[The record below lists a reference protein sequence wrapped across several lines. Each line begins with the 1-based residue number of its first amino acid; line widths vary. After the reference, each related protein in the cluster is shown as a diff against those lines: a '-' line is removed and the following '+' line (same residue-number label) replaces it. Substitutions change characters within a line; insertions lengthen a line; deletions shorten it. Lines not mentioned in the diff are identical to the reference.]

1 MSESFKQASMFE
13 YDVVLSKNK
22 YMQGQLLH
30 VYNATSQCEE
40 TRSFSD
46 LLDAS
51 KFSEIKVISY
61 VASPTLI
68 TNYLSK
74 FKKAEFILG
83 IDDYDYS
90 LEPESRER
98 NKGKL
103 LCRFRLI
110 KKVEQPL
117 LHLSKLREKGLRSS
131 MQSPFRVSG
140 ALLDH
145 IENSF

>member
-1 MSESFKQASMFE
+1 MTNWIFISNPNRFRMADWLRVNQFIEFVQNNNVQVNDIVYLYTTAPVQRIE
-13 YDVVLSKNK
+13 YK
-22 YMQGQLLH
+22 
-30 VYNATSQCEE
+30 
-40 TRSFSD
+40 
-46 LLDAS
+46 
-51 KFSEIKVISY
+51 
-61 VASPTLI
+61 LI
-68 TNYLSK
+68 VDKINIPY
-74 FKKAEFILG
+74 EYG

-131 MQSPFRVSG
+131 MQSPFKVSG

-145 IENSF
+145 IENCFK

>member
-1 MSESFKQASMFE
+1 MTNWIFISNPNRFRMDDWLRVNQFIEFVQNNNVQVNDIVYLYTTAPVQRIE
-13 YDVVLSKNK
+13 YK
-22 YMQGQLLH
+22 
-30 VYNATSQCEE
+30 
-40 TRSFSD
+40 
-46 LLDAS
+46 
-51 KFSEIKVISY
+51 
-61 VASPTLI
+61 LI
-68 TNYLSK
+68 VEKINIPY
-74 FKKAEFILG
+74 EYG

-98 NKGKL
+98 NKDKL

-131 MQSPFRVSG
+131 MQSPFKLSG

-145 IENSF
+145 IENCFK

>member
-1 MSESFKQASMFE
+1 MTRTMTNWIFISNPNRFRMDDWLRVNQFIEFVQNNNVQVNDIVYLYTTAPVQRIE
-13 YDVVLSKNK
+13 YK
-22 YMQGQLLH
+22 
-30 VYNATSQCEE
+30 
-40 TRSFSD
+40 
-46 LLDAS
+46 
-51 KFSEIKVISY
+51 
-61 VASPTLI
+61 LI
-68 TNYLSK
+68 VDKINIPY
-74 FKKAEFILG
+74 EYG
-83 IDDYDYS
+83 VDDYDYS

-131 MQSPFRVSG
+131 MQSPFKVSG

-145 IENSF
+145 IENCFK

>member
-1 MSESFKQASMFE
+1 MTNWIFISNPNKFRMDDWLRVNQFIEFVQNNNVQVNDIVYLYTTAPVQRIE
-13 YDVVLSKNK
+13 YK
-22 YMQGQLLH
+22 
-30 VYNATSQCEE
+30 
-40 TRSFSD
+40 
-46 LLDAS
+46 
-51 KFSEIKVISY
+51 
-61 VASPTLI
+61 LI
-68 TNYLSK
+68 VDKINIPY
-74 FKKAEFILG
+74 EYG

-131 MQSPFRVSG
+131 MQSPFKVSG

-145 IENSF
+145 IENCFK

>member
-1 MSESFKQASMFE
+1 MTNWIFISNPNRFRMDDWLRVNQFIEFVQNNNVQVNDIVYLYTTAPVQRIE
-13 YDVVLSKNK
+13 YK
-22 YMQGQLLH
+22 
-30 VYNATSQCEE
+30 
-40 TRSFSD
+40 
-46 LLDAS
+46 
-51 KFSEIKVISY
+51 
-61 VASPTLI
+61 LI
-68 TNYLSK
+68 VEKINIPY
-74 FKKAEFILG
+74 EYG

-98 NKGKL
+98 NKDKL

-131 MQSPFRVSG
+131 MQSPFKVSG

-145 IENSF
+145 IENCFK

>member
-1 MSESFKQASMFE
+1 MTRTMTNWIFISNPNRFRMDDWLRVNQFIEFVQNNNVQVNDIVYLYTTAPVQRIE
-13 YDVVLSKNK
+13 YK
-22 YMQGQLLH
+22 
-30 VYNATSQCEE
+30 
-40 TRSFSD
+40 
-46 LLDAS
+46 
-51 KFSEIKVISY
+51 
-61 VASPTLI
+61 LI
-68 TNYLSK
+68 VDKINIPY
-74 FKKAEFILG
+74 EYG

-131 MQSPFRVSG
+131 MQSPFKVSG

-145 IENSF
+145 IENCFK

>member
-1 MSESFKQASMFE
+1 MTNWIFISNPNRFRMDDWLRVNQFIEFVQNNNVQVNDIVYLYTTAPVQRIE
-13 YDVVLSKNK
+13 YKLIVDK
-22 YMQGQLLH
+22 
-30 VYNATSQCEE
+30 
-40 TRSFSD
+40 
-46 LLDAS
+46 
-51 KFSEIKVISY
+51 IKIPY
-61 VASPTLI
+61 E
-68 TNYLSK
+68 Y
-74 FKKAEFILG
+74 G

-131 MQSPFRVSG
+131 MQSPFKVSG

-145 IENSF
+145 IENCFK

>member
-1 MSESFKQASMFE
+1 MDDWLRVNQFIEFVQNNNVQVNDIVYLYTTAPVQRIE
-13 YDVVLSKNK
+13 YK
-22 YMQGQLLH
+22 
-30 VYNATSQCEE
+30 
-40 TRSFSD
+40 
-46 LLDAS
+46 
-51 KFSEIKVISY
+51 
-61 VASPTLI
+61 LI
-68 TNYLSK
+68 VEKINIPY
-74 FKKAEFILG
+74 EYG

-98 NKGKL
+98 NKDKL

-131 MQSPFRVSG
+131 MQSPFKVSG

-145 IENSF
+145 IENCFK

>member
-1 MSESFKQASMFE
+1 MTRTMTNWIFISNPNRFRMDDWLRENQFIEFVQNNNVQVNDIVYLYTTAPVQRIE
-13 YDVVLSKNK
+13 YK
-22 YMQGQLLH
+22 
-30 VYNATSQCEE
+30 
-40 TRSFSD
+40 
-46 LLDAS
+46 
-51 KFSEIKVISY
+51 
-61 VASPTLI
+61 LI
-68 TNYLSK
+68 VDKINIPY
-74 FKKAEFILG
+74 EYG

-131 MQSPFRVSG
+131 MQSPFKVSG

-145 IENSF
+145 IENCFK

>member
-1 MSESFKQASMFE
+1 MTNWIFISNPNRFRMDDWLRVNQFIEFVQNNNVQVNDIVYLYTTSPVQRIE
-13 YDVVLSKNK
+13 YK
-22 YMQGQLLH
+22 
-30 VYNATSQCEE
+30 
-40 TRSFSD
+40 
-46 LLDAS
+46 
-51 KFSEIKVISY
+51 
-61 VASPTLI
+61 LI
-68 TNYLSK
+68 VDKINIPY
-74 FKKAEFILG
+74 EYG

-131 MQSPFRVSG
+131 MQSPFKVSG

-145 IENSF
+145 IENCFK